1 MNSYY
6 FRNNCTNFVLAQC
19 CGWSLLVMKKYRYF
33 LANVF
38 FGQSQLSNDLIEA
51 SSCPLSSKRKK
62 NKVKS
67 TKRTRLGWISDG
79 LKIKLEKKTHAKV
92 LRREKRGACSPSF
105 FSLSCFA
112 NISPGEKGEEGA
124 IFQCMTMGMRVSKM
138 TIRVMGLPSCCHYR
152 PRFIIPRTSSL
163 LAAVKR
169 EQRTITK
176 DRIFCWNPY
185 YGCRELTRA

>member
-1 MNSYY
+1 MDRCY

-51 SSCPLSSKRKK
+51 SSCPLSSERKK

-105 FSLSCFA
+105 FSPFPFVFRQHFAGGEGGGGGNFPVHDNGNARFEDDDKSNGAPFLLSLS
-112 NISPGEKGEEGA
+112 SP
-124 IFQCMTMGMRVSKM
+124 
-138 TIRVMGLPSCCHYR
+138 L
-152 PRFIIPRTSSL
+152 
-163 LAAVKR
+163 
-169 EQRTITK
+169 
-176 DRIFCWNPY
+176 Y
-185 YGCRELTRA
+185 YPPHQLVIGRS